1 MKWNRFC
8 VRAKGTKQNKTISF
22 ENSLPLLF
30 LFFCLC
36 VSSTI
41 EKNVVNILI
50 ATGWYNNYT
59 YIIPYY
65 ILLFNVSCLLLLV
78 ICVCTCVCFCPTVLI
93 IISSVS
99 IHFFHIFFVFS
110 SSSGRTLSD
119 RIHDR
124 DKNKLTKKTKLKKKK
139 KFLPNVTVTNESAY
153 YYYHYYYYY
162 NCIHSILFMVDAM
175 MTVGRVIVQFLRSST
190 MALPSSVLCNIYSY
204 YITECVLCVYYVS
217 VWVRLMRNDWWWDV
231 KHETISSFHF
241 SRPLS
246 LSDILLSTYWFCT

>member
-1 MKWNRFC
+1 MWIWNSPFFYILFFHPPITYNNLMKWNGFC
-8 VRAKGTKQNKTISF
+8 VRAKGKKQNKTISF

-93 IISSVS
+93 VISSVS
-99 IHFFHIFFVFS
+99 IHFFHIFLFFLLLLA
-110 SSSGRTLSD
+110 GHWAIEFTTAT
-119 RIHDR
+119 
-124 DKNKLTKKTKLKKKK
+124 KTNWQKKLNWKKK
-139 KFLPNVTVTNESAY
+139 KFFTQCDS
-153 YYYHYYYYY
+153 
-162 NCIHSILFMVDAM
+162 DK
-175 MTVGRVIVQFLRSST
+175 
-190 MALPSSVLCNIYSY
+190 
-204 YITECVLCVYYVS
+204 
-217 VWVRLMRNDWWWDV
+217 W
-231 KHETISSFHF
+231 ISLLL
-241 SRPLS
+241 LS
-246 LSDILLSTYWFCT
+246 LLLLL